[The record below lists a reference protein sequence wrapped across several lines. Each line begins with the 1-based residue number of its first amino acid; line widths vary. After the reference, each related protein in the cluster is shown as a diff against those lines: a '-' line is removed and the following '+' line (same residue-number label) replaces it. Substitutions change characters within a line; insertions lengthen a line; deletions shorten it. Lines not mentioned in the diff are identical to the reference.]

1 MKRLFLTGLMILIL
15 GNIIVAY
22 TNQEY
27 YSDFLNRMQ
36 LGVLTTLI
44 INFAIV
50 VVLLGLKF
58 SIFGSG
64 IELGDTSVKIVSS
77 IAFMM
82 LLLFNTN
89 IAYTNENQKFNFPIG
104 IGLGSTLLDQFS
116 LQNEIGIGFM
126 IILMIIFVTFISGI
140 VTLISVGSGE

>member
-22 TNQEY
+22 TNQAY

-36 LGVLTTLI
+36 LGIVTTVI

-64 IELGDTSVKIVSS
+64 IELGDTSVKIISS

-89 IAYTNENQKFNFPIG
+89 IAYTSENQKFNFPIG

-126 IILMIIFVTFISGI
+126 IILIIIFVTFISGI

>member
-64 IELGDTSVKIVSS
+64 IELGDTSVKIISS

>member
-22 TNQEY
+22 TNQQY

-36 LGVLTTLI
+36 LGIVTTLI

-64 IELGDTSVKIVSS
+64 IELGDTSVKIISS

-104 IGLGSTLLDQFS
+104 IGLGSALLDQFS

-126 IILMIIFVTFISGI
+126 IILIIIFVTFISGI